1 MSSYCTS
8 SKTSS
13 LGSESQ
19 PFQNYVPDMWNLL
32 IRYMESS
39 EEGSRKIVAACLGKL
54 MLIDHESLLP
64 KLLNYTT
71 SSSPHARSTVVM
83 AIKYTVKEEPQAIDV
98 MLRQYIGQ
106 FLNLLKDEDLHVRR
120 MALVTLNSTA
130 HNKPALIR

>member
-1 MSSYCTS
+1 
-8 SKTSS
+8 
-13 LGSESQ
+13 
-19 PFQNYVPDMWNLL
+19 MWDLL

-39 EEGSRKIVAACLGKL
+39 EEGSRKMVAACLGKL

-64 KLLNYTT
+64 KLLTFTT
-71 SSSPHARSTVVM
+71 SPSAHTRSTVVT
-83 AIKYTVKEEPQAIDV
+83 AIKYTVKEEPQSIDV

-106 FLNLLKDEDLHVRR
+106 FLKLLKDQDLHVRR